1 LESQKYHRREEI
13 EERPPIRPIFTSELR
28 GTTKL
33 IEGQRAHFECRVE
46 PSYDPE
52 LTVEFLHNGNPLT
65 AGQSFNLYKNL

>member
-1 LESQKYHRREEI
+1 LESHKYRGREEI
-13 EERPPIRPIFTSELR
+13 EERPPTRPAFTSELR

-46 PSYDPE
+46 PSYDSD
-52 LTVEFLHNGNPLT
+52 LTVEFLHNGNPLI